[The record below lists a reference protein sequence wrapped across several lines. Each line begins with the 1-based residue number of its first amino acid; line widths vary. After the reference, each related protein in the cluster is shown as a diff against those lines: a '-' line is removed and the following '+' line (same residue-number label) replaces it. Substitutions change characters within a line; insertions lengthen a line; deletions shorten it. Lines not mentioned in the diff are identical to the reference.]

1 MRRRRSKLSPEGRRG
16 VAEYSA
22 DELHA
27 ALVSD
32 AVKRHAT
39 DLPWAVD
46 AYTRIGKLRKISAD
60 DAYVAVLDEVE
71 ALTGMRAM
79 PVHAATSA
87 QDLRD
92 FR

>member
-22 DELHA
+22 GELHA

-39 DLPWAVD
+39 DLPWAVA
-46 AYTRIGKLRKISAD
+46 AYNRIGERRKISAD
-60 DAYVAVLDEVE
+60 DAFVAVLDEVE
-71 ALTGMRAM
+71 SLTGMRAM
-79 PVHAATSA
+79 PVYAPTSA

>member
-1 MRRRRSKLSPEGRRG
+1 MSRRSKLSAEGRRS
-16 VAEYSA
+16 VEEYTA

-27 ALVSD
+27 FLVAD
-32 AVKRHAT
+32 AVKRHST
-39 DLPWAVD
+39 DLPWAVA
-46 AYTRIGKLRKISAD
+46 AYTRIGERRKISAD

-71 ALTGMRAM
+71 SLTGMRAM

-87 QDLRD
+87 RDLKD